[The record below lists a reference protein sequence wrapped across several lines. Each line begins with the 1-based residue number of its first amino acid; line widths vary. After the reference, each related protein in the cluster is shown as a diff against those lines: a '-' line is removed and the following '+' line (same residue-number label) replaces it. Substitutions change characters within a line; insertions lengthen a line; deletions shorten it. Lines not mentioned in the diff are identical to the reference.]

1 LGSAHRRA
9 LLTLIHHHLHH
20 HVVLL
25 LLRGQLL
32 LLLRGQLLLLLRG
45 LLLLLLLHHIHN
57 RLEAR
62 VDGRLLLL
70 LLLRGEMVAEHSRE
84 VIIAP
89 RTAAR
94 STRARRRRTSRA
106 RTSERGH
113 RDHPRPCG
121 NFPLKE
127 VRQRGEVVL

>member
-1 LGSAHRRA
+1 M
-9 LLTLIHHHLHH
+9 
-20 HVVLL
+20 VV
-25 LLRGQLL
+25 

-62 VDGRLLLL
+62 VDGRLLL

-106 RTSERGH
+106 RTRSAGIVIIPARAVT
-113 RDHPRPCG
+113 
-121 NFPLKE
+121 FP
-127 VRQRGEVVL
+127 